1 MPDARRW
8 PTLSIRASVIIGIA
22 LAVIVPTVAL
32 WKMEERWT
40 RQAQEP
46 LVAQNRQAVLGL
58 MTADLVAPLWTM
70 DESAMLYRLQ
80 RGLLEPSV
88 NSLRLTENRPLSKP
102 VELSKTGAV
111 VGQGVLYKAEV
122 LHEGERLGELEIW
135 FDPQQIEHALAERR
149 TGTIQLAA
157 LQVLLSGLVLVV
169 ILTRRLLGPIQRLKQ
184 QASQMASRGTVVP
197 TEWNRRDELGELG
210 SHLNDVHT
218 QVAELFDQLEGQK
231 AELQRMALQDTL
243 TDLPNRAL
251 FTELARASVAAAHRD
266 GKCLAL
272 LFIDLDRFK
281 PVNDTYGHAAGDVL
295 LMTLAKRLRAVVRS
309 SDVVARLS
317 GDEFTVLLHDASQWD
332 QVSATADRV
341 LKELEMPVH
350 LPVGDISVS
359 ASIGV
364 AFYPADASDHE
375 TLVSY
380 ADTAMYAAKNLGGS
394 RTSFFREE
402 FNHQLQ
408 AALQLEAE
416 MRQALERDE
425 FVLHYQPLVDARS
438 GALLGCEALIRWQ
451 HPIRGLLSPAHFI
464 PAAEQCGLISELGA
478 WTIRSACQ
486 HIARWKQ
493 AGLQVGTVA
502 VNVSAL
508 EFRHHRLLDTLTTAI
523 AAAGVRPGELEIEL
537 TESVLMTDIQ
547 TTQLIIERLHALGLP
562 LSVDDFGTGYSSL
575 SYLKHLRPAKL
586 KIDRSFVKDLPGEE
600 GDQVLVRAIVQLAHS
615 LGIKVVAEGVETEA
629 QQAFLRDIGCEIL
642 QGYLI
647 SRPQDA
653 EAFEAFARGV
663 SNTLVDA

>member
-1 MPDARRW
+1 MAALSGWLAMPDIRRW
-8 PTLSIRASVIIGIA
+8 PTLSIRASVLIGIA
-22 LAVIVPTVAL
+22 LAVILPTAAL
-32 WKMEERWT
+32 WQMEERWT
-40 RQAQEP
+40 RKAQEP

-58 MTADLVAPLWTM
+58 MTADLVTPLWTM
-70 DESAMLYRLQ
+70 DEAATLDRLK

-88 NSLRLTENRPLSKP
+88 NSLRLTESRPLSTP
-102 VELSKTGAV
+102 VEFTQQGTV
-111 VGQGVLYKAEV
+111 VGQGVRFQAEI

-135 FDPQQIEHALAERR
+135 FDPDQIEKALAERR
-149 TGTIQLAA
+149 AGTIQLAA

-169 ILTRRLLGPIQRLKQ
+169 ILTRRLLGPIERLKQ

-197 TEWNRRDELGELG
+197 MDWNRRDELGQLG
-210 SHLNDVHT
+210 SHLNQVHA

-243 TDLPNRAL
+243 TGLPNRAL
-251 FTELARASVAAAHRD
+251 FNELTRAAVATAQRD

-281 PVNDTYGHAAGDVL
+281 PVNDTYGHAAGDAL
-295 LMTLAKRLRAVVRS
+295 LMALAKRLRAVVRC

-341 LKELEMPVH
+341 LKELEQPVS
-350 LPVGDISVS
+350 LQAGDVSVS

-380 ADTAMYAAKNLGGS
+380 ADTAMYAAKSMGGS

-416 MRQALERDE
+416 LRQALERDE

-438 GALLGCEALIRWQ
+438 GALMGCEALIRWQ
-451 HPIRGLLSPAHFI
+451 HPVRGLLSPFHFI

-478 WTIRSACQ
+478 WTIRHACQ
-486 HIARWKQ
+486 QIAAWKQ
-493 AGLQVGTVA
+493 AGLLFGTVA

-508 EFRHHRLLDTLTTAI
+508 EFRHHRLLDTLTSAI
-523 AAAGVRPGELEIEL
+523 AEAGVRPGELEIEL

-562 LSVDDFGTGYSSL
+562 L
-575 SYLKHLRPAKL
+575 
-586 KIDRSFVKDLPGEE
+586 
-600 GDQVLVRAIVQLAHS
+600 
-615 LGIKVVAEGVETEA
+615 
-629 QQAFLRDIGCEIL
+629 
-642 QGYLI
+642 
-647 SRPQDA
+647 
-653 EAFEAFARGV
+653 FA
-663 SNTLVDA
+663 